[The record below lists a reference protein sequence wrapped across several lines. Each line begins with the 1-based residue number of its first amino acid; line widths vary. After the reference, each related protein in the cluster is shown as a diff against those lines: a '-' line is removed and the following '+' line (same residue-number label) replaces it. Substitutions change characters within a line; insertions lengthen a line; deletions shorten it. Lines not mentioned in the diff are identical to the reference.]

1 MLGRFQSIPRPMELL
16 AGAHSHWHSIHN
28 WVHTLPLSSMA
39 TDHVFFGVA
48 AGSVGELAAG
58 SVGELAG
65 PVGRCYSR
73 KMPGIFQQ
81 RESME

>member
-48 AGSVGELAAG
+48 AGSVGELA
-58 SVGELAG
+58 G
-65 PVGRCYSR
+65 PVGRYYSR